1 LDTFD
6 RYYEQLL
13 EALPSIPEPLG
24 LVILVLLVAGTLGHL
39 IYRVGLIL
47 TRGFA
52 LHIDIPEI
60 KEMIGKGRD
69 YGVILGFMDNHA
81 RGSKYPIVAAIR
93 EMIDTAQD
101 GLSPFVGQQASFKKT
116 AGRQTKWFNR
126 WRSLPMFL
134 WFTTLMILIGKL
146 HEPLGYST
154 YLWIVIWTISGYW
167 GSITFLRLLA
177 GMASE
182 GVNEDRF
189 WDIYSTLMTRLV
201 IEDDKYWREQ
211 LDRAA
216 EFHSPY
222 VGRVDHLSLVPP
234 SLGD

>member
-1 LDTFD
+1 MDTFN

-24 LVILVLLVAGTLGHL
+24 WVILVLLVTGTLGHL
-39 IYRVGLIL
+39 IYRVGLVL

-52 LHIDIPEI
+52 LHFDIPEI
-60 KEMIGKGRD
+60 KEMIEKGRD
-69 YGVILGFMDNHA
+69 YSIILGFMDNHA
-81 RGSKYPIVAAIR
+81 RGIQYPIIAAMR
-93 EMIDTAQD
+93 EMVDTAQY
-101 GLSPFVGQQASFKKT
+101 GLPSFVSQQASFKKT
-116 AGRQTKWFNR
+116 AERQTKWFIL
-126 WRSLPMFL
+126 WRSLPMSI
-134 WFTTLMILIGKL
+134 WFTTVMILLTKL
-146 HEPLGYST
+146 NEPLGHNT
-154 YLWIVIWTISGYW
+154 HLWIVIWTISGYW
-167 GSITFLRLLA
+167 SFITLLRLLA
-177 GMASE
+177 GMASR
-182 GVNEDRF
+182 GMTEDRF

-222 VGRVDHLSLVPP
+222 IGRVDQLSLEPP